1 MNAPNI
7 ARLDLAKGR
16 DKKPASPS
24 ESPAPLAAVADGA
37 QGRDAEIAAAIVG
50 AVRTLNEAMDD
61 AVKAG
66 LIVEPT
72 FSVAQ
77 GRFEDFGI
85 SADSFIAN
93 VKVFRKLC

>member
-7 ARLDLAKGR
+7 ARLDPAKGR
-16 DKKPASPS
+16 DTEPASRS
-24 ESPAPLAAVADGA
+24 ETAAPLAAVTDGVE
-37 QGRDAEIAAAIVG
+37 GRDRDIAAAIVG

-61 AVKAG
+61 AVKTG

>member
-7 ARLDLAKGR
+7 TRLDLAKGR
-16 DKKPASPS
+16 DDAPASPS
-24 ESPAPLAAVADGA
+24 GTVTPSAAVADGVA
-37 QGRDAEIAAAIVG
+37 GRDREIAATIVS

>member
-1 MNAPNI
+1 MSRRKLCIGTVNFGMPYGI
-7 ARLDLAKGR
+7 V
-16 DKKPASPS
+16 P
-24 ESPAPLAAVADGA
+24 ESGQVS
-37 QGRDAEIAAAIVG
+37 AEDAAAIVG

-61 AVKAG
+61 AVKTG